1 MSRFT
6 KPLPACMA
14 LLTTQRSLL
23 NQQSMKSILS
33 RLSKISSLNRCSL
46 MHKFSLR
53 SKLGMSAV
61 VLSCVTHFVH
71 AQTVP
76 SFPGIGRTATP
87 AEVKA
92 WDIDVRPDFKGLPK
106 GSGTADQGQ
115 QLWDAKCAS
124 CHGAFGES
132 NEVFTPIIGGTT
144 AEDIKTGRVASL
156 TSPTQPQRT
165 TLMKVPT
172 VSTLYDYIY
181 RAMPW
186 NAPRSLSADDTYA
199 LVAYILA
206 LGEIVPEDF
215 ELSDANIAEVQQRMP
230 NRNGMTTNHGM
241 WTVNGTPD
249 VKAAACMKDCVP
261 EVKITSSLPEFARNA
276 HNNLAEQN
284 RTFGPYRGIDSAS
297 PPLPSLPGRAYV
309 SKVAAASTA
318 KASSTS
324 PANGSGAVPAS
335 APNANTAIFESF
347 KKNNCSACHSPAAKG
362 VGPSISMVADKYK
375 GQDVTSKLVAKVKNG
390 GAGVWGSI
398 PMPPHPQLSDTDA
411 TSLVKWMLTGS

>member
-1 MSRFT
+1 MSRSI
-6 KPLPACMA
+6 KASI
-14 LLTTQRSLL
+14 SLGATL
-23 NQQSMKSILS
+23 FSQ
-33 RLSKISSLNRCSL
+33 SL
-46 MHKFSLR
+46 MAC
-53 SKLGMSAV
+53 AV
-61 VLSCVTHFVH
+61 LAAASTF
-71 AQTVP
+71 AQAETTP
-76 SFPGIGRTATP
+76 SFPGIGRAATP

-124 CHGAFGES
+124 CHGTFGES

-144 AEDIKTGRVASL
+144 PEDIKTGRVASL

-215 ELSDANIAEVQQRMP
+215 ELSDANIAEVQKRMP

-249 VKAAACMKDCVP
+249 VKATACMKDCAA
-261 EVKITSSLPEFARNA
+261 EVKITSTLPEFARNA

-284 RTFGPYRGIDSAS
+284 RIFGPYRGIDSAN
-297 PPLPSLPGRAYV
+297 PPLPSLPGRGYV
-309 SKVAAASTA
+309 AKVATATAAQPQQAASSA
-318 KASSTS
+318 STS
-324 PANGSGAVPAS
+324 TSDSPAV
-335 APNANTAIFESF
+335 NTAMLESF
-347 KKNNCSACHSPAAKG
+347 KKNNCAACHAPAAKG
-362 VGPSISMVADKYK
+362 VGPSISMVAEKYK
-375 GQDVTSKLVAKVKNG
+375 GQDVTSKLAAKVKSG
-390 GAGVWGSI
+390 GAGAWGAI
-398 PMPPHPQLSDTDA
+398 PMPPHPQLSDADA

>member
-1 MSRFT
+1 MSKLT
-6 KPLPACMA
+6 KTCLPPLLPLFSQAAVSCA
-14 LLTTQRSLL
+14 LLAV
-23 NQQSMKSILS
+23 
-33 RLSKISSLNRCSL
+33 
-46 MHKFSLR
+46 
-53 SKLGMSAV
+53 SAGLV
-61 VLSCVTHFVH
+61 Q
-71 AQTVP
+71 AQTAQ
-76 SFPGIGRTATP
+76 SFPGIGRAATP

-124 CHGAFGES
+124 CHGTFGES
-132 NEVFTPIIGGTT
+132 NEVFTPIVGGTT

-156 TSPTQPQRT
+156 TSPNQPQRT

-215 ELSDANIAEVQQRMP
+215 TLSDANIAEVQQRMP

-241 WTVNGTPD
+241 WSVNGTPD
-249 VKAAACMKDCVP
+249 VKATACMKDCAT
-261 EVKITSSLPEFARNA
+261 EAKIISTLPDFARNA

-297 PPLPSLPGRAYV
+297 APLPSLPGRGYV
-309 SKVAAASTA
+309 SKVATASTA
-318 KASSTS
+318 MAPS
-324 PANGSGAVPAS
+324 AVPAVGSS
-335 APNANTAIFESF
+335 AASAAAPAVNTAMLESF
-347 KKNNCSACHSPAAKG
+347 KKNNCAACHAPAAKG

-375 GQDVTSKLVAKVKNG
+375 GQDVTAKLVGKVKNG
-390 GAGVWGSI
+390 GSGAWGAI
-398 PMPPHPQLSDTDA
+398 PMPPHPQLSDADA
-411 TSLVKWMLTGS
+411 NSLVKWMLTGS

>member
-1 MSRFT
+1 MSRST
-6 KPLPACMA
+6 KPFIAPQFHLLGKLVVSCGLFA
-14 LLTTQRSLL
+14 LSAGFAQA
-23 NQQSMKSILS
+23 QSTS
-33 RLSKISSLNRCSL
+33 
-46 MHKFSLR
+46 
-53 SKLGMSAV
+53 
-61 VLSCVTHFVH
+61 
-71 AQTVP
+71 
-76 SFPGIGRTATP
+76 SFPGIGRAATS

-115 QLWDAKCAS
+115 ELWDAKCAS
-124 CHGAFGES
+124 CHGTFGES
-132 NEVFTPIIGGTT
+132 NEVFTPIVGGTT

-241 WTVNGTPD
+241 WTVDGTPD
-249 VKAAACMKDCVP
+249 VKASACMKDCAT
-261 EVKITSSLPEFARNA
+261 EVKITSTLPDFARNA

-284 RTFGPYRGIDSAS
+284 RTFGPYRGIDSAN

-309 SKVAAASTA
+309 SKVASASTSAASATA
-318 KASSTS
+318 AS
-324 PANGSGAVPAS
+324 GGAPAS
-335 APNANTAIFESF
+335 APAVNTAMVESF
-347 KKNNCSACHSPAAKG
+347 KKNNCAACHAPAAKG

-375 GQDVTSKLVAKVKNG
+375 GQDVTAKLVAKVKNG
-390 GAGVWGSI
+390 GAGAWGAI
-398 PMPPHPQLSDTDA
+398 PMPPHPQLSDADA

>member
-1 MSRFT
+1 MSKST
-6 KPLPACMA
+6 KSFIAPQLHLLGKLAVSCGLFA
-14 LLTTQRSLL
+14 LSAGFAQA
-23 NQQSMKSILS
+23 QS
-33 RLSKISSLNRCSL
+33 
-46 MHKFSLR
+46 
-53 SKLGMSAV
+53 A
-61 VLSCVTHFVH
+61 
-71 AQTVP
+71 P
-76 SFPGIGRTATP
+76 SFPGIGRAATP

-115 QLWDAKCAS
+115 ELWDAKCAS
-124 CHGAFGES
+124 CHGTFGES
-132 NEVFTPIIGGTT
+132 NEVFTPIVGGTT

-241 WTVNGTPD
+241 WTVDGTPD
-249 VKAAACMKDCVP
+249 VKATACMKDCAT
-261 EVKITSSLPEFARNA
+261 EVKITSTLPDFARNA

-284 RTFGPYRGIDSAS
+284 RTFGPYRGIDSAN

-309 SKVAAASTA
+309 SKVAAASTGS
-318 KASSTS
+318 ASTA
-324 PANGSGAVPAS
+324 PATAAVPAS
-335 APNANTAIFESF
+335 APAVNTAMLESF
-347 KKNNCSACHSPAAKG
+347 KKNNCAACHAPAAKG

-375 GQDVTSKLVAKVKNG
+375 GQDVTAKLVAKVKNG
-390 GAGVWGSI
+390 GAGAWGAI

>member
-1 MSRFT
+1 MSRYSKT
-6 KPLPACMA
+6 LPWSKILFAS
-14 LLTTQRSLL
+14 QRSLM
-23 NQQSMKSILS
+23 MKRVL
-33 RLSKISSLNRCSL
+33 LGQPTLL
-46 MHKFSLR
+46 
-53 SKLGMSAV
+53 SKLGMSV
-61 VLSCVTHFVH
+61 VFSSVAIGLAH
-71 AQTVP
+71 AQSAP

-124 CHGAFGES
+124 CHGTFGES

-249 VKAAACMKDCVP
+249 VKATACMKDCVP
-261 EVKITSSLPEFARNA
+261 EVKITSTLPEFARNA

-284 RTFGPYRGIDSAS
+284 RTFGPYRGIDSSS

-309 SKVAAASTA
+309 SKVAAAGTA
-318 KASSTS
+318 QASGTS
-324 PANGSGAVPAS
+324 PANGSVAATASSPAL
-335 APNANTAIFESF
+335 NTAMLESF
-347 KKNNCSACHSPAAKG
+347 KKNNCAACHAPAAKG
-362 VGPSISMVADKYK
+362 VGPSISMVVDKYK

-390 GAGVWGSI
+390 GAGVWGAI
-398 PMPPHPQLSDTDA
+398 PMPPHPQLSDTEA

>member
-1 MSRFT
+1 MSRLT
-6 KPLPACMA
+6 KSFGLGQITLFSNGVMSIA
-14 LLTTQRSLL
+14 LLLASTGYVQAQSTQ
-23 NQQSMKSILS
+23 
-33 RLSKISSLNRCSL
+33 
-46 MHKFSLR
+46 
-53 SKLGMSAV
+53 
-61 VLSCVTHFVH
+61 
-71 AQTVP
+71 
-76 SFPGIGRTATP
+76 SFPGIGRAATP

-124 CHGAFGES
+124 CHGTFGES

-215 ELSDANIAEVQQRMP
+215 ELSDANIAEVQQKMP

-249 VKAAACMKDCVP
+249 VKATACMKECAT
-261 EVKITSSLPEFARNA
+261 EVKVTSTLPEFARNA

-284 RTFGPYRGIDSAS
+284 RTFGPYRGIDSAN
-297 PPLPSLPGRAYV
+297 PPLPSLPGRGYV
-309 SKVAAASTA
+309 AKVAAAATGQPGSV
-318 KASSTS
+318 SSAQGAGTS
-324 PANGSGAVPAS
+324 AQGAPAV
-335 APNANTAIFESF
+335 NAAMLESF
-347 KKNNCSACHSPAAKG
+347 KKNNCAACHAPAAKG

-375 GQDVTSKLVAKVKNG
+375 GQDVTAQLAAKVRNG
-390 GAGVWGSI
+390 GSGAWGAI
-398 PMPPHPQLSDTDA
+398 PMPPHPQLSDADA
-411 TSLVKWMLTGS
+411 SSLVRWMLTGS